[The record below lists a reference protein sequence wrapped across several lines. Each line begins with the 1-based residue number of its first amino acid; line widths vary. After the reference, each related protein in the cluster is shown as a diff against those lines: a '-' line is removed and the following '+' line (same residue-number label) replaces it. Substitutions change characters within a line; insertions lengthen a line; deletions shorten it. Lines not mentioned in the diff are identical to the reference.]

1 MAALVGYWR
10 ITEVDDAWD
19 IGDELDIE
27 EPAHLELDEAGRGRL
42 AFFLFSASIDGR
54 WVGDTI
60 EFTWEGQWELDD
72 MSGRGIAQVAGDDEL
87 DIHLWIHFGDEMHLR
102 ATRG

>member
-19 IGDELDIE
+19 IGDELDI
-27 EPAHLELDEAGRGRL
+27 
-42 AFFLFSASIDGR
+42 
-54 WVGDTI
+54 
-60 EFTWEGQWELDD
+60 
-72 MSGRGIAQVAGDDEL
+72 
-87 DIHLWIHFGDEMHLR
+87 HLWIHFGDEMHLR